1 MIFKNFT
8 FVRKVFVGFVFFM
21 ILLSNSY
28 AQQATC
34 SFVPVTTYT
43 ISGEKTTTLNLICS
57 NSLDVT
63 TSGSINVFN
72 SSGDAIDI
80 NTSSTGDI
88 NISGVLTT
96 KVADTN
102 NNHAIAI
109 NINSGATN
117 ENIYVKGTINADV
130 AFYDGNNAGSGTI
143 TNYGTINTAFA
154 YAVNFDFINR
164 GKLNLYTHGNTGN
177 ILALK
182 SFTQSKNGIVSFDTH
197 LLSDGTVDKVSI
209 GANQISL
216 ADKSMIFV
224 NLISKNAA
232 STKAFLSNGATIDSL
247 FSTVPLN
254 NIVQRAIDVN
264 ITKINVMSNA
274 PILTFTPLLNANKTI
289 LKLKAAINRNFDI
302 KYKPIA
308 RVSTPALMKENLN
321 ILDTIIQTRQND
333 TIGMSSGDK
342 LFKSKH
348 FWFKPFGSHA
358 RQKNVMSTDGYSAN
372 TIGFG
377 LGVDGE
383 YKQNRRFGF
392 SFFYSNSN
400 LDVNNL
406 SQTNKINSFEL
417 AAYGNQSI
425 LDYKSML
432 FYQIGVGL
440 QTNKTKR
447 YIDIAN
453 KTAVGN
459 FNSKSFYALTKI
471 QRIYKL
477 SDKIDIIPALK
488 GSYGYFDIPSYVES
502 GAGGYD
508 LSISGSSFSQTI
520 VGSQISLKYKMDNN
534 TKFISN
540 VAVNYDFNNN
550 TQSVDSSFQSAP
562 GIIFNTSGIKN
573 SALAY
578 GFSLGISKQIKHNF
592 SFDLKYMLNAKGSDF
607 VRHLISTRFL
617 WKF

>member
-1 MIFKNFT
+1 MIIKNFT

-21 ILLSNSY
+21 ISLSSSY
-28 AQQATC
+28 AQQVSC
-34 SFVPVTTYT
+34 SLAPAATYT
-43 ISGEKTTTLNLICS
+43 ISGKRTTTLNLVCL
-57 NSLDVT
+57 NSLNVT
-63 TSGSINVFN
+63 AFGSINVFN

-88 NISGVLTT
+88 NISGVLTA
-96 KVADTN
+96 KVVDTN
-102 NNHAIAI
+102 NNNAIAI

-117 ENIYVKGTINADV
+117 ENIYIKGTINADV
-130 AFYDGNNAGSGTI
+130 AFYDANNAGSGTI

-154 YAVNFDFINR
+154 FAPNFDFINKR
-164 GKLNLYTHGNTGN
+164 RLHLYTQNNTGN
-177 ILALK
+177 FLEFK
-182 SFTQSKNGIVSFDTH
+182 SFTQSKDGIVSFDTH
-197 LLSDGTVDKVSI
+197 LLSDGTVDKVAI
-209 GANQISL
+209 GAGQISL
-216 ADKSMIFV
+216 ADKSTIFV

-232 STKAFLSNGATIDSL
+232 RTKAFLSNGATVDNL
-247 FSTVPLN
+247 FSTFPLN
-254 NIVQRAIDVN
+254 NVLKTIDVN
-264 ITKINVMSNA
+264 LTKINVTSNA
-274 PILTFTPLLNANKTI
+274 PILTFTPLLNSSKTI
-289 LKLKAAINRNFDI
+289 LKLKATINRNFNI
-302 KYKPIA
+302 KYKPIV
-308 RVSTPALMKENLN
+308 RVSTPTLLRENLN
-321 ILDTIIQTRQND
+321 ILDSIIQTRQND
-333 TIGMSSGDK
+333 TIGMNSGDK

-348 FWFKPFGSHA
+348 FWFKPFGSHI
-358 RQKNVMSTDGYSAN
+358 RQKDVTGIDGYSAN
-372 TIGFG
+372 TVGFG
-377 LGVDGE
+377 IGVDGE

-392 SFFYSNSN
+392 SFFFSNSN

-440 QTNKTKR
+440 QKHKTKR

-453 KTAVGN
+453 QTAVGN
-459 FNSKSFYALTKI
+459 FNSKSFYAKTKI

-488 GSYGYFDIPSYVES
+488 GSYGYFNIPSYVES

-540 VAVNYDFNNN
+540 MAVNYDFNNN

-562 GIIFNTSGIKN
+562 GIIFNTQGIKN
-573 SALAY
+573 SALTY
-578 GFSLGISKQIKHNF
+578 GFSLGISKQIKQNF
-592 SFDLKYMLNAKGSDF
+592 SFNLRYMLDVKGSDF
-607 VRHLISTRFL
+607 VHHLISTRFL

>member
-1 MIFKNFT
+1 MVFKNFT
-8 FVRKVFVGFVFFM
+8 FVRKVFFGFVFFV
-21 ILLSNSY
+21 IFLSKIY

-34 SFVPVTTYT
+34 NTVFT
-43 ISGEKTTTLNLICS
+43 INGKRITTLNLACP
-57 NSLDVT
+57 NSLNVT
-63 TSGSINVFN
+63 ASGSINVFT

-80 NTSSTGDI
+80 NTSSRGDI
-88 NISGVLTT
+88 NISGILTA
-96 KVADTN
+96 KVADTSN
-102 NNHAIAI
+102 NNAIAI

-117 ENIYVKGTINADV
+117 ENIYIKGTINADI
-130 AFYDGNNAGSGTI
+130 AFYDANNAGNGTI
-143 TNYGTINTAFA
+143 TNYGTINTS
-154 YAVNFDFINR
+154 YAHVTKFDFINK
-164 GKLNLYTHGNTGN
+164 GKLDLYTQNKGN
-177 ILALK
+177 ILELK
-182 SFTQSKNGIVSFDTH
+182 SFTQSKDGIVSFDTH
-197 LLSDGTVDKVSI
+197 LLSDGTVDKVAI

-216 ADKSMIFV
+216 ADKSTIFV
-224 NLISKNAA
+224 NLISKNATH
-232 STKAFLSNGATIDSL
+232 TKVFLSNGATIDSL
-247 FSTVPLN
+247 FQSLPLN
-254 NIVQRAIDVN
+254 NVQKTIDVN
-264 ITKINVMSNA
+264 LTKINVTSNA
-274 PILTFTPLLNANKTI
+274 PILTFTPLLNSSKTI
-289 LKLKAAINRNFDI
+289 LKLKATINRNFNI
-302 KYKPIA
+302 KYKPIV
-308 RVSTPALMKENLN
+308 RVSTPTLLRENLN
-321 ILDTIIQTRQND
+321 ILDSIIQTRQND
-333 TIGMSSGDK
+333 TIGMNSGDK

-348 FWFKPFGSHA
+348 FWFKPFGSHI
-358 RQKNVMSTDGYSAN
+358 RQKDVMGIDGYSAN
-372 TIGFG
+372 TVGFG
-377 LGVDGE
+377 IGVDGE

-392 SFFYSNSN
+392 SFFFSNSN

-440 QTNKTKR
+440 QKHKTKR

-453 KTAVGN
+453 QTAVGN
-459 FNSKSFYALTKI
+459 FNSKSFYAKTKI

-488 GSYGYFDIPSYVES
+488 GSYGYFNIPSYVES

-540 VAVNYDFNNN
+540 MAVNYDFNNN

-562 GIIFNTSGIKN
+562 GIIFNTQGIKN
-573 SALAY
+573 SALTY
-578 GFSLGISKQIKHNF
+578 GFSLGISKQIKQNF
-592 SFDLKYMLNAKGSDF
+592 SFNLRYMLDVKGSDF
-607 VRHLISTRFL
+607 VHHLISTRFL